1 MPSPLLEPVPEGAP
15 TLLGAP
21 RGELEALVAPFAA
34 LGAPFGVP
42 YTIRNVHHGASEAPA
57 AVRAISARFGR
68 MLEHY
73 DFDLG
78 GTPFNAKPWPI
89 VDLGDVRAD
98 PRDLP
103 GNAARVT
110 EAVSAVVAR
119 GAVPVVLGGDD
130 SVSALA
136 IRGLEQAGPLT
147 VVQIDAHIDFRD
159 EVGGEREGYSSPMR
173 RASEMA
179 WVERIVHIGARGLG
193 SARPG
198 DVEDTLAAGN
208 LIITAREVRE
218 KGIKPIVRRLPR
230 RGRYYV
236 VLDCDGLDPS
246 VAPGTS
252 VPSPGGLSFE
262 EAADLLIGLAQ
273 RGRIVGM
280 NVAEH
285 YPALDWNGIT
295 SLVIARLIAIW
306 IGTAVRQK

>member
-34 LGAPFGVP
+34 LAAPFGVP

-78 GTPFNAKPWPI
+78 GTPFNGKPWPI

-136 IRGLEQAGPLT
+136 IRGLEQAGPLS

-218 KGIKPIVRRLPR
+218 KGIKPIVRSLPR
-230 RGRYYV
+230 RGRYHV

-262 EAADLLIGLAQ
+262 QAADLLVGLAQ

>member
-15 TLLGAP
+15 TLFGAP
-21 RGELEALVAPFAA
+21 CADLEALAAPFAA

-42 YTIRNVHHGASEAPA
+42 YTIRNVHYGASDAPA
-57 AVRAISARFGR
+57 AVRASSARFGR

-73 DFDLG
+73 DLDLG
-78 GTPFNAKPWPI
+78 GTPFDGKPWPI
-89 VDLGDVRAD
+89 VDLGDVAAD
-98 PRDLP
+98 PRDLS
-103 GNAARVT
+103 GNARRVT
-110 EAVSAVVAR
+110 EAVAGVVAR
-119 GAVPVVLGGDD
+119 GAVPIVLGGDD
-130 SVSALA
+130 SISALA
-136 IRGLEQAGPLT
+136 IRGGEQAGPLT

-159 EVGGEREGYSSPMR
+159 EVGGERGGYSSPMR

-179 WVERIVHIGARGLG
+179 WVERIVHVGTRGLG
-193 SARPG
+193 SARPR

-208 LIITAREVRE
+208 VIITAREVRE
-218 KGIKPIVRRLPR
+218 KGIEHALGQLREQA
-230 RGRYYV
+230 RYYV

-252 VPSPGGLSFE
+252 VPSPGGLLYQ
-262 EAADLLIGLAQ
+262 EAADLFVGLAQ

-285 YPALDWNGIT
+285 YPALDVNGIT

-306 IGTAVRQK
+306 IGTAVRQR